1 MSPGLPPSLWRNA
14 TFLRLWAAQGVTLT
28 GSAVTKVALPLV
40 AVTILNLT
48 PQQMG
53 LLMAVE
59 IAPALLLRLPAAAWA
74 DASMRQVPV
83 MVTCSLLNGLLI
95 ALIPLL
101 WWMGVLSFWLLLVI
115 AFCLT
120 ATGAV
125 GSMFAA
131 PLLPSVVDAG
141 QLVEANGKFSVTR
154 NLADVSGRSL
164 GGVLVSML
172 SAPLALLVDAASFL
186 AAAALTVAVR
196 APRREQ
202 PAPGQDT
209 ATLRGL
215 TLGFSLLLKR
225 PFLGLGVIIVGYL
238 CLANGVVSA
247 LLVLFMSEDL
257 GMSPSLIG
265 PIVGVGSIGGIVAS
279 ILVGAFHRRL
289 GAQRTVVVA
298 VAMLTGSFALLPMA
312 RPGGLGLLACL
323 NYELMGSFGASLL
336 LITFFAEVPRQV
348 PSNAIARVLAVI
360 SLMPEVAT
368 MLGALIGG
376 TLGTSLGIPHA
387 FATSFVF
394 ALLSGLAL
402 VLGLGWRRRLQV
414 KRQAVVGG

>member
-28 GSAVTKVALPLV
+28 GSAVTQVALPLV

-48 PQQMG
+48 PHQMG

-74 DASMRQVPV
+74 DASTRQVPV

-95 ALIPLL
+95 ASIPLL
-101 WWMGVLSFWLLLVI
+101 WWMGVLSFWLLVVI

-120 ATGAV
+120 AAGAL

-131 PLLPSVVDAG
+131 PLLPSVVDEG

-164 GGVLVSML
+164 GGVLVTML

-196 APRREQ
+196 TPRREHH
-202 PAPGQDT
+202 APGRDT

-215 TLGFSLLLKR
+215 TLGFSLLLKQ

-247 LLVLFMSEDL
+247 LLVLFMSEHL

-265 PIVGVGSIGGIVAS
+265 PVVGVGSIGGIVAS

-298 VAMLTGSFALLPMA
+298 VVMLTWSFALLPLA
-312 RPGGLGLLACL
+312 RPGWLGLLACL

-348 PSNAIARVLAVI
+348 PSNAIARVMAVI

-376 TLGTSLGIPHA
+376 ALGTSLGIPQA
-387 FATSFVF
+387 FAMSFAF
-394 ALLSGLAL
+394 ALLSGFALA
-402 VLGLGWRRRLQV
+402 LGLGWRRRLLV